1 MKNPLVLLSPSKA
14 MSSVGEYAVQNDP
27 RSAHFGQSTKA
38 VVEAVQKLSSEK
50 LQALLKV
57 SDAML
62 PGVKFSWGP
71 KPEEF
76 LVSENGISGLNAYQ
90 GEAFKQ
96 LDIAGLSGNGLSRAQ
111 QSLAILSGLYGAV
124 TADMTILPYRLEMQS
139 KLSVG
144 EHSNLYSLWK
154 PILTAWV
161 NEYSAP
167 FIVNCCSGEYSKA
180 IDWKKVDKPVIH
192 VDFKQMSNGAA
203 KSISVFSKQA
213 RGAMARWIFQ
223 NDIQTIFGLAS
234 FKEEGYSLFSH
245 VEDKMIF
252 LRE

>member
-14 MSSVGEYAVQNDP
+14 MASVGQYTGQINPV
-27 RSAHFGQSTKA
+27 SAHFNQSTKA
-38 VVEAVQKLSSEK
+38 VVEAVQKLSSENI
-50 LQALLKV
+50 QALLKV

-62 PGVKFSWGP
+62 PRVKLSWEP

-76 LVSENGISGLNAYQ
+76 VLPENGISGLNAYQ
-90 GEAFKQ
+90 GEAFKR
-96 LDIAGLSGNGLSRAQ
+96 LDINSLSENALFRAQ
-111 QSLAILSGLYGAV
+111 QSLAVLSGLYGAV

-144 EHSNLYSLWK
+144 EHANLYALWK
-154 PILTAWV
+154 PIITSWI
-161 NEYSAP
+161 NEHPTP

-180 IDWKKVDKPVIH
+180 VDWKKVNKPVIH
-192 VDFKQMSNGAA
+192 VDFKQMSNGVA

-223 NDIQTIFGLAS
+223 KDIQTIFGLAS
-234 FKEEGYSLFSH
+234 FKEDGYSLFSQE
-245 VEDKMIF
+245 EDKMIF

>member
-14 MSSVGEYAVQNDP
+14 MASIGDYAVQNDP
-27 RSAHFGQSTKA
+27 RSVHFGQSTKA

-62 PGVKFSWGP
+62 PRVKFSWEP

-76 LVSENGISGLNAYQ
+76 LACKKGISGLNAYQ

-96 LDIAGLSGNGLSRAQ
+96 LDIASLSDNGLARAQ

-124 TADMTILPYRLEMQS
+124 TADMVILPYRLEMQS

-144 EHSNLYSLWK
+144 EHHNLYSLWK
-154 PILTAWV
+154 PILTSWI
-161 NEYSAP
+161 NKHSAP
-167 FIVNCCSGEYSKA
+167 FIVNCCSGEYSKV
-180 IDWKKVDKPVIH
+180 IDWKKVNKPVIH

-234 FKEEGYSLFSH
+234 FKEEGYSLFSQE
-245 VEDKMIF
+245 EDKMIF